1 MHLKKKIKRQ
11 MRQIGD
17 LTRTEIVCYLN
28 KIKIKYIQDVCF
40 IISSSCLARYSVL
53 YYALIKIKVLQ

>member
-1 MHLKKKIKRQ
+1 MRQ
-11 MRQIGD
+11 MED
-17 LTRTEIVCYLN
+17 LSSTEIVCYRN
-28 KIKIKYIQDVCF
+28 KIKIKYIHDECF

>member
-1 MHLKKKIKRQ
+1 

-40 IISSSCLARYSVL
+40 IISSSCLARHSVL